1 MPDRARLPFFG
12 SGTPTP
18 DALFIGGGTGGGK
31 TTTARALAA
40 RHGLRL
46 LPIDAFW
53 YEHAERAGETPPP
66 PDVQWLEWSPATQAA
81 SFERISRLMLDYVLE
96 DLPSLPAQP
105 AVLVEGP
112 QVVPDL
118 LPDGA
123 RAVFLIPTPAFQH
136 ANLVPRPMPSSDSA
150 RALAN
155 RLVKDRLYADR
166 VADLARERGCTV
178 VDVDGSRSTDE
189 LCTLI
194 EHEFPDYFHDS
205 EPVDLPGVR
214 RWENEKIARNVR
226 AWIASGDH
234 RTGGDS
240 PVPFACECGRPGCG
254 ERVSVTLTEFDRSE
268 RLRAPGHA

>member
-1 MPDRARLPFFG
+1 MPARARSRSSG

-46 LPIDAFW
+46 LPVDACW
-53 YEHAERAGETPPP
+53 YEHAERAGETAPA

-81 SFERISRLMLDYVLE
+81 DFERISRLMLGYVLD
-96 DLPSLPAQP
+96 DLPSLPEQP

-118 LPDGA
+118 LPDA
-123 RAVFLIPTPAFQH
+123 AYAVFLVPTPEFQR
-136 ANLVPRPMPSSDSA
+136 ASLSPRPMPSSDPA

-166 VADLARERGCTV
+166 VAELARERGFIV

-189 LCTLI
+189 LCALI
-194 EHEFPDYFHDS
+194 EDAFPDYFRGS
-205 EPVDLPGVR
+205 EPVDLPAVR
-214 RWENEKIARNVR
+214 RWENEKVARNVR
-226 AWIASGDH
+226 AWIASGDL
-234 RTGGDS
+234 RTSGEM
-240 PVPFACECGRPGCG
+240 PVPFACECGRLGCG
-254 ERVSVTLTEFDRSE
+254 ERVEIMLTDFE
-268 RLRAPGHA
+268 REERVLAPGHG